1 MTIKRQPAKKIAN
14 PRAAAKRALSPRE
27 TKTAPAP
34 AAPAKADERLMLPL
48 RSLAPSKDNVRRFTS
63 EAGIMELCANI
74 AALGLLQNLTGRK
87 TAKGKYEIEAG
98 ARRLRALKEL
108 AKRGAVIEPEGVKV
122 TLDYLVPVLVKGA
135 DHNATELSL
144 SENIIRE
151 NMHTADEVEAFR
163 KLIED
168 DRMTPEQVGDRFG
181 KSPMT
186 VRRRVKLAKVSPRIM
201 EAFRAGDVTLQHM
214 EAFAL
219 SDDHKAQE
227 ATFDGLPEYNR
238 TPEAIR
244 ARLANEK
251 IAASHRLAQFV
262 GVEAYSQAGGTI
274 TRDLFSE
281 DDEDAIFLDDKPL
294 VVRLA
299 TEKLEAIA
307 EQTRVVEGWKWFEV
321 YLAEHESRS
330 GYSRL
335 ATHER
340 EQTDAERNEFFAL
353 AAYIDEHEAAYDSG
367 QMTEEEVKEF
377 DAKTERQDAIANSCI
392 VFDAE
397 EIPFA
402 GIVVSLNYAGEVSIK
417 RGLYRKEEAHDL
429 AALQRARQAAA
440 RAANEAAGLG
450 EGAGE
455 GVGEGAVFTPAAPV
469 EIEAEGYSQ
478 AVTEDLT
485 ILRTKALA
493 LELSQRPNVA
503 LHVIIHKLAE
513 AVFYR
518 GGNGKPYDY
527 TADGSC
533 LLITAQ
539 SHEKRQVAPDEDNHA
554 AFAAFDERHVV
565 LASRLPNRYA
575 DLWAWLI
582 LQDEKTLLDL
592 LAFCVAFQIEASYR
606 DHRGAAIT
614 HADQIALAMNFDMAA
629 HWRVSTGFLSRVSK
643 KTIAMAAREAGCS
656 EDAIKAIGSGSKF
669 EAVAIALEAMKERAW
684 LPPVLRNPLAPA
696 AATVIEDIGAFEDE
710 TPAAD
715 PEGEGPGEFAE
726 DDNDEAGALASVYG
740 PEDAGEFIDAAE

>member
-1 MTIKRQPAKKIAN
+1 MTIKRQPAKKTAN

-27 TKTAPAP
+27 TRTAPAP
-34 AAPAKADERLMLPL
+34 AATAKADERLMLPL
-48 RSLAPSKDNVRRFTS
+48 RSLAPSKDNVRRFAS
-63 EAGIMELCANI
+63 EAGIEELCANI

-186 VRRRVKLAKVSPRIM
+186 VRRRVKLAKVSPRIL
-201 EAFRAGDVTLQHM
+201 EAFRAGEVTLQHM

-307 EQTRVVEGWKWFEV
+307 EQTRSDEGWKWFEV
-321 YLAEHESRS
+321 YLR
-330 GYSRL
+330 
-335 ATHER
+335 
-340 EQTDAERNEFFAL
+340 
-353 AAYIDEHEAAYDSG
+353 
-367 QMTEEEVKEF
+367 
-377 DAKTERQDAIANSCI
+377 
-392 VFDAE
+392 
-397 EIPFA
+397 
-402 GIVVSLNYAGEVSIK
+402 
-417 RGLYRKEEAHDL
+417 
-429 AALQRARQAAA
+429 RARKPQRLFAA
-440 RAANEAAGLG
+440 R
-450 EGAGE
+450 
-455 GVGEGAVFTPAAPV
+455 
-469 EIEAEGYSQ
+469 
-478 AVTEDLT
+478 
-485 ILRTKALA
+485 
-493 LELSQRPNVA
+493 
-503 LHVIIHKLAE
+503 
-513 AVFYR
+513 
-518 GGNGKPYDY
+518 
-527 TADGSC
+527 
-533 LLITAQ
+533 
-539 SHEKRQVAPDEDNHA
+539 
-554 AFAAFDERHVV
+554 
-565 LASRLPNRYA
+565 
-575 DLWAWLI
+575 
-582 LQDEKTLLDL
+582 
-592 LAFCVAFQIEASYR
+592 
-606 DHRGAAIT
+606 
-614 HADQIALAMNFDMAA
+614 
-629 HWRVSTGFLSRVSK
+629 
-643 KTIAMAAREAGCS
+643 
-656 EDAIKAIGSGSKF
+656 
-669 EAVAIALEAMKERAW
+669 
-684 LPPVLRNPLAPA
+684 
-696 AATVIEDIGAFEDE
+696 
-710 TPAAD
+710 D
-715 PEGEGPGEFAE
+715 P
-726 DDNDEAGALASVYG
+726 
-740 PEDAGEFIDAAE
+740 